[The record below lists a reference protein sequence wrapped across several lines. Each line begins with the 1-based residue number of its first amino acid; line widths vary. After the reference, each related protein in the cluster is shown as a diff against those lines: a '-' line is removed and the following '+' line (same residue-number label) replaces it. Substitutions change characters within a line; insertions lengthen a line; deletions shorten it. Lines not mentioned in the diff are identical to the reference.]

1 MFKLVLHFKHV
12 TRWQVNLCSLIS
24 MRRLPILLLYSAHSV
39 LLFSDGQA
47 CIWKTNIWRKTIL
60 RYFHLNWRIK
70 KLLQLTP
77 SWWRSLLYRN
87 QSIDLHGKSMDWLLY
102 NSDFR
107 HERVKGRRGTYFKML
122 LSKLVKWISL
132 IKGVAGNK
140 INI

>member
-1 MFKLVLHFKHV
+1 M
-12 TRWQVNLCSLIS
+12 
-24 MRRLPILLLYSAHSV
+24 
-39 LLFSDGQA
+39 FSDKYA
-47 CIWKTNIWRKTIL
+47 KVTNPVVIFCTFSFTLFWRASLYMTLWIWKSNIWRKTIL

-122 LSKLVKWISL
+122 LSTLVKWISL

>member
-1 MFKLVLHFKHV
+1 M
-12 TRWQVNLCSLIS
+12 
-24 MRRLPILLLYSAHSV
+24 
-39 LLFSDGQA
+39 FSDKYA
-47 CIWKTNIWRKTIL
+47 KVTNPVDIFCTFSFTLFWLASLYMTLWIWKTNIWRKTIL

-87 QSIDLHGKSMDWLLY
+87 QSIDLHSKSMDWLLY